1 MAEPMQSGGAF
12 IGWHVMASDCA
23 GTGLATVSGYYSSAN
38 VFVSTALP
46 SGWTPM
52 VGTGSGGSATILLPV
67 ELHLPSSMVLNDTRF
82 PDHGQPGLVTAK
94 RVFHLSVPA
103 PYTTATWRRLDVGVY
118 NLGGVNLT
126 AALTVTLR
134 NVSTSTSVASHT
146 FASGSSPGGTNDEL
160 NSTDTIASGTF
171 SDRQKFQWHIESA
184 QAINS
189 FGLIAYCWYQLS

>member
-12 IGWHVMASDCA
+12 IGWHVAIAECA
-23 GTGLATVSGYYSSAN
+23 GNGLDDGTGYYDSSN
-38 VFVSTALP
+38 VWVSTALP

-67 ELHLPSSMVLNDTRF
+67 ELHAPSSMVLNDTRY
-82 PDHGQPGLVTAK
+82 PDHGQPSLITAD
-94 RVFHLSVPA
+94 RIFHLSVPA

-118 NLGGVNLT
+118 NVQANLT

-146 FASGSSPGGTNDEL
+146 FANNSSPGGTNHEL

-189 FGLIAYCWYQLS
+189 FSIIAYCWYQLS

>member
-1 MAEPMQSGGAF
+1 VAEPMQSGGAF

-67 ELHLPSSMVLNDTRF
+67 ELHLPSSMVLNDTRY
-82 PDHGQPGLVTAK
+82 PDHGQPSLVTAD
-94 RVFHLSVPA
+94 RVFHLDVPA
-103 PYTTATWRRLDVGVY
+103 PYTTATWRRLNVGVY
-118 NLGGVNLT
+118 NVQANLA

-134 NVSTSTSVASHT
+134 NVSAATSVASHT
-146 FASGSSPGGTNDEL
+146 FANGSSPGGTNSEL
-160 NSTDTIASGTF
+160 TSTDAIASGTF
-171 SDRQKFQWHIESA
+171 SDRQLFQWHIESA

-189 FGLIAYCWYQLS
+189 FGLWAACWYQLS